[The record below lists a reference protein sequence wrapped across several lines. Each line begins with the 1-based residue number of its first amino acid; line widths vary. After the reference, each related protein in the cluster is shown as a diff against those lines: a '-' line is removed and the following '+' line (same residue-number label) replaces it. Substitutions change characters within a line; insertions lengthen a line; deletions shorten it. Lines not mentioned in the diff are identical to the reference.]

1 MMQLATSDITV
12 YFYCSLVRALEEQ
25 SHRVCATSLLYC
37 FFQND
42 MSLLSVDGYS
52 MDGVSHKEAVTIIRR
67 SYMDKKNPILKMVL
81 LNN

>member
-1 MMQLATSDITV
+1 MRVTALAIC
-12 YFYCSLVRALEEQ
+12 YRPHQ
-25 SHRVCATSLLYC
+25 VCATSLFIASFRMTLHYYWMSL
-37 FFQND
+37 FQND

-67 SYMDKKNPILKMVL
+67 SYMDKKNPILKLVL